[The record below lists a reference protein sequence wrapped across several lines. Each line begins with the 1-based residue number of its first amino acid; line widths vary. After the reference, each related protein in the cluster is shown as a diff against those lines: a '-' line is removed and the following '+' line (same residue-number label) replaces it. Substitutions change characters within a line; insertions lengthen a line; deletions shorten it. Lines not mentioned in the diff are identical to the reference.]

1 MGMFAWKKGSK
12 KELNEERGFHNIR
25 REIMSKVP
33 RLLEKGGYFPN
44 GDHGI
49 QPLELCRI

>member
-1 MGMFAWKKGSK
+1 MKSEDFTTSG
-12 KELNEERGFHNIR
+12 IR

-49 QPLELCRI
+49 QPLVV